1 MMAPWP
7 LNLAY
12 SPDLRWGWSRN
23 PGVTPTK
30 AGRGS
35 NRHRIRRMVAGLTHL
50 PPLLRAHPARCL
62 KESAG
67 QRETSASHSRTER

>member
-1 MMAPWP
+1 M
-7 LNLAY
+7 
-12 SPDLRWGWSRN
+12 
-23 PGVTPTK
+23 TPTK
-30 AGRGS
+30 AGTGP

-67 QRETSASHSRTER
+67 QRETSASHSLTER